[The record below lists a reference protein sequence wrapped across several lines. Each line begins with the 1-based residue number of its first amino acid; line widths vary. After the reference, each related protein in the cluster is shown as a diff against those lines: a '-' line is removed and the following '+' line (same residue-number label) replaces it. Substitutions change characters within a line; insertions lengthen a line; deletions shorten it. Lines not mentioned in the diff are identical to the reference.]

1 MAMAVSMAAMM
12 APSAAPFFIA
22 YGRDSRRPI
31 AIATVVLL
39 YVAAWAAIGL
49 GVGALMDRLM
59 MPVPSWPIAIAALG
73 VALLYTLTPWA
84 RSARARCHQM
94 CGRAPRGGAVSE
106 AAVYTASC
114 VACSAGLMAALVA
127 LGMSNL
133 LVLSGAAAAMLVY
146 KLI

>member
-12 APSAAPFFIA
+12 APSAAPFFVA
-22 YGRDSRRPI
+22 YGRDNRRPM

-49 GVGALMDRLM
+49 GVGALMDRVM
-59 MPVPSWPIAIAALG
+59 MPMPSWPIVIAALG
-73 VALLYTLTPWA
+73 LALLYTVTPWA
-84 RSARARCHQM
+84 RRARAQCRQM
-94 CGRAPRGGAVSE
+94 CGSAPRGGAVAE

-114 VACSAGLMAALVA
+114 VVCSAGVMAALVV

-133 LVLSGAAAAMLVY
+133 LLLSGAAAAMVVY